1 MQPRQL
7 WKNQRLTATNGRSS
21 RRLLVLTLALTICA
35 GVLRLTYRSL
45 GRFTVSGR
53 SMEPALSEADRL
65 LVLRLPAPLL
75 RLRPGVVVLARSPA
89 APGLEVIKRVAE
101 ISCVQGRIAYVL
113 LGDNPFEST
122 DSRHFGSVP
131 ASSITGRVLYRYWPD
146 ERRGVVPVL
155 RQAGSDTPPL
165 PNETRSSRASP
176 SSSSISHSRS
186 DAV

>member
-7 WKNQRLTATNGRSS
+7 WKNQRLTATNDRSS
-21 RRLLVLTLALTICA
+21 RRLLVGALAFMTCA
-35 GVLRLTYRSL
+35 AVLRLAYRCL

-53 SMEPALSEADRL
+53 SMEPALTEGDRL
-65 LVLRLPAPLL
+65 LALRLWAPLL
-75 RLRPGVVVLARSPA
+75 RLRPGALVLARSPA
-89 APGLEVIKRVAE
+89 VPGLEVIKRIAA
-101 ISCVQGRIAYVL
+101 IDRVQGRIAYVL

-146 ERRGVVPVL
+146 ERRGMVAAL

-176 SSSSISHSRS
+176 SSSPISHSRS
-186 DAV
+186 DSV